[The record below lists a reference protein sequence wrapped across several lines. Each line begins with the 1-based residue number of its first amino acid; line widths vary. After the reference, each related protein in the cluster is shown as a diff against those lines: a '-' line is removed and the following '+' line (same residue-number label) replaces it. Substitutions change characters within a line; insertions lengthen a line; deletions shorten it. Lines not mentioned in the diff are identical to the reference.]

1 MRFAR
6 AASVMYGGTLPSPCF
21 AKPHFCVQPRKP
33 RQRGGRRAGGLEKKR
48 DIWDFHGCPKYRVFL
63 YYKVMFF
70 VGCAVLG
77 VNFFAWEAF
86 FVPMSMGKSECA

>member
-33 RQRGGRRAGGLEKKR
+33 RQRGSRRAEVLEKNA
-48 DIWDFHGCPKYRVFL
+48 IFGTF
-63 YYKVMFF
+63 M
-70 VGCAVLG
+70 AVR
-77 VNFFAWEAF
+77 NIAF
-86 FVPMSMGKSECA
+86 FYITLSVFAELAVDAVDFIAWVAFCVPMCREN